1 MENNKENLKADAK
14 KKPSKEE
21 RAAARQQK
29 VFMASV
35 KIFSSVDL
43 N

>member
-14 KKPSKEE
+14 KKVSKEE

-29 VFMASV
+29 VFISTV
-35 KIFSSVDL
+35 KIVH
-43 N
+43 